1 MISRTHSAIQQLL
14 SFRDVSLLPEPWRKQ
29 LDLVRSDRFQPYFV
43 IAFTLWLVGA
53 VEIIQKTGG
62 QRLDPRFWMAVAV
75 LITLYSGLRVFRLT
89 PRRLGFAGSKMSSAV
104 NDIMSRI
111 QANGLS
117 VYYEPEQEKDGCGFV
132 VVGQAGIYA
141 MEVKTKDVFGSRTIE
156 YRGENKLVFG
166 DRISDSRPLKQAR
179 AAAQQVREK
188 LQGILQTGSTVKP
201 LVVFLNDWQ
210 ITQPDPQPEV
220 AVVNAAELEHYFTGQ
235 QPILTQSEVAEISAY
250 LSGPDLA
257 VAC

>member
-14 SFRDVSLLPEPWRKQ
+14 SFRDLSLLPEAWRKQ

-62 QRLDPRFWMAVAV
+62 QRLDPRVWMAVAV
-75 LITLYSGLRVFRLT
+75 LIRTYGGVRLFRLT

-117 VYYEPEQEKDGCGFV
+117 
-132 VVGQAGIYA
+132 
-141 MEVKTKDVFGSRTIE
+141 
-156 YRGENKLVFG
+156 
-166 DRISDSRPLKQAR
+166 
-179 AAAQQVREK
+179 
-188 LQGILQTGSTVKP
+188 
-201 LVVFLNDWQ
+201 
-210 ITQPDPQPEV
+210 
-220 AVVNAAELEHYFTGQ
+220 
-235 QPILTQSEVAEISAY
+235 
-250 LSGPDLA
+250 
-257 VAC
+257 